1 MKPHFTLKFFG
12 IIFAFWVEF
21 LVPSDQ
27 IFVIIAFMDFVLH
40 FIFDGGIKCLCKK
53 KKKKEEENKEEVFK
67 KHEKK
72 SRDPLVSKLS

>member
-27 IFVIIAFMDFVLH
+27 IFVIITFMDVVLH
-40 FIFDGGIKCLCKK
+40 FIFDGGIPK
-53 KKKKEEENKEEVFK
+53 F
-67 KHEKK
+67 
-72 SRDPLVSKLS
+72 

>member
-53 KKKKEEENKEEVFK
+53 KKKRK
-67 KHEKK
+67 KIRKRFLK
-72 SRDPLVSKLS
+72 STRKNPETL